1 MQEFSPIIDTKL
13 IDKPSKCPEGKDK
26 WPEWRFKFENYMA
39 CLEPKYTKE
48 LDEAAVSTGPITI
61 REGIDTG
68 LATELA
74 KRNTT
79 LFAILSM
86 LLQGKDFALAK
97 KLKAT
102 KNGWMLPN
110 SLDLLAFVC

>member
-1 MQEFSPIIDTKL
+1 MTTEFSPIIDTKL

-61 REGIDTG
+61 REGIEEG
-68 LATELA
+68 LALELA

-79 LFAILSM
+79 
-86 LLQGKDFALAK
+86 
-97 KLKAT
+97 
-102 KNGWMLPN
+102 
-110 SLDLLAFVC
+110 FVCYLVNAVARKRLRVGKEA